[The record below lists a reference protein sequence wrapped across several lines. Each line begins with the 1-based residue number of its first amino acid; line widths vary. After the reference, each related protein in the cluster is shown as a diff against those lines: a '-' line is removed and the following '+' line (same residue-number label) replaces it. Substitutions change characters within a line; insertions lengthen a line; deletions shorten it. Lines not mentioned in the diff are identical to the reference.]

1 MLKILQ
7 KFNDGSILVSDSAYS
22 GEWRETH
29 EELVP
34 MEFTGMRVP
43 EVSPKE
49 LVDRFNSIFNDSK
62 PSGVMARYDCWGDIG
77 VILRT
82 LDVMLASTLVPECSV
97 DNGAVTVGR
106 FAVSTTPKV
115 QRRLQRFALNLL
127 TGRIGMEE
135 DKTHRFTFFW
145 LDGVRDK
152 SRETCRLDE
161 WTNGQVPREHF
172 EALALALREMG
183 LVRSFDTTLIKV
195 TRADGKVLW
204 GRIDNGLRIA
214 RVEEPDEMTIPG
226 TELVAPK
233 DAQERVDAL
242 QKYWVGVSDS
252 DNETMAFKARAVM
265 AWAISTL
272 PPQGKIL
279 TWFDEGG
286 TGKTSFINGFNAC
299 FPSKSASVNWEQI
312 NKGDFAAGLE
322 FSHLI
327 GKTVSFSDETCQLA
341 KMNGALNTLKALS
354 TGATVTARFG
364 NSRNAEVFL
373 NPWQVI
379 FSNTGSV
386 FPKGYA
392 FERRLVHMP
401 KVQEVDARRFKEE
414 MHGNETLG
422 DWLFSDAEVGK
433 TFMALAICGKRI
445 WEEEFQ
451 CKWPKELAKWD
462 GEEDDTSDNQFC
474 LPPKDSDIYPEASA
488 VADTLKGQSK
498 VFVNGLRKLARV
510 WNAADG
516 WFYGD
521 HDADSSVTGRIPRT
535 FMLLDDKTPAFN
547 STHTACHD
555 PATVSGFIPDTDGV
569 VRNFSKLLKE
579 LGVKS
584 KTITRRGEFYPGG
597 PNSLK
602 APHAEDSDR
611 WKAVRIV
618 LGVQAYGPAVYEAP
632 EVPSMNE
639 EDVTPTITPGTET
652 PSNPITTGTATP
664 SQPEP
669 ETQSVSRPVD
679 ETPIIPPVPSPIRMP
694 RPKQKAIHKTF
705 GAEGD
710 LIAVDPETK
719 LPKGKWSLKAKK
731 DGIASTTNTW
741 PDGEEACAFIPTGN
755 TVLLDLD
762 CHGDG
767 ASGWDVLN
775 QEVGVYGTE
784 SFPTTLGE
792 LTPSGGIHLIYHVT
806 DTSFVERL
814 KSVSHVD
821 GVEVDLKCGG
831 KGQAVCAGSVT
842 AKGRYR
848 ICSLPEGNVI
858 AELSEAMKSWLAH
871 NGYVSEDP
879 LVIER
884 RRREEEERRAAVR
897 AEREARRT
905 LGEEPSKPAFL
916 SEMESEFDAAIDSV
930 ATASSGGRNS
940 MLNEVSFKLFSKSK
954 KYYPDFMDEDWLD
967 DGDLKE
973 RLVSAG
979 LESGLEKSE
988 VIATVESAWAGV
1000 FGGTTTVV
1008 APAVASVIEPV
1019 VTPEEDVEV
1028 QEVVNEDLKKASS
1041 KGESLFQATGYE
1053 VDWRG
1058 NFHKTK
1064 TETKASQEELE
1075 AVHEDDANDGWGNP
1089 VNSTETKA
1097 SQEELET
1104 IHENNEWGN
1113 GLFGP
1118 DEYDGWCKLVDK
1130 LNTSQEELN
1139 DLHEDDD
1146 PYTNGSLFGDDGIDG
1161 WGNPDYETNY
1171 EIIPLDEETNTNQAL
1186 DDPHTNGSRF
1196 EDLFDEDESDGWV
1209 NPEYDVYEVNYPIIP
1224 LDEEIGIDDLGF

>member
-7 KFNDGSILVSDSAYS
+7 TFNDGWIVRDSAYS
-22 GEWRETH
+22 GDCFDKEDH
-29 EELVP
+29 EERVP
-34 MEFTGMRVP
+34 MDFDGMRVP
-43 EVSPKE
+43 EVSPKD
-49 LVDRFNSIFNDSK
+49 LVERFNSLFDGLE
-62 PSGVMARYDCWGDIG
+62 PSGVMARYDCWGEIG
-77 VILRT
+77 VILKSM
-82 LDVMLASTLVPECSV
+82 DVMLTSTLVPECSV
-97 DNGAVTVGR
+97 DNDAVTVGR
-106 FAVSTTPKV
+106 FAVSTKPKV
-115 QRRLQRFALNLL
+115 QRKLQRFALNLL

-135 DKTHRFTFFW
+135 DETARFTFFW
-145 LDGVRDK
+145 LDEVRGK
-152 SRETCRLDE
+152 SRETYRLDE
-161 WTNGQVPREHF
+161 YQGSVPREHF

-183 LVRSFDTTLIKV
+183 LVRSFDPTLIKV
-195 TRADGKVLW
+195 TRADGNVLW
-204 GRIDNGLRIA
+204 GRIDTSLRIA
-214 RVEEPDEMTIPG
+214 HVEEPDEMTIPG
-226 TELVAPK
+226 TELIAPK
-233 DAQERVDAL
+233 DAQERIEAL
-242 QKYWVGVSDS
+242 QKIWLGVGD
-252 DNETMAFKARAVM
+252 DETLAFKARAAM

-279 TWFDEGG
+279 TWFDDGG
-286 TGKTSFINGFNAC
+286 TGKTSFIAGFNAC
-299 FPSKSASVNWEQI
+299 FPSKSASVNWDSI
-312 NKGDFAAGLE
+312 NKGDFPAGLE

-327 GKTVSFSDETCQLA
+327 GKTVSFSDETSQLGR
-341 KMNGALNTLKALS
+341 KESALATMKALS
-354 TGATVTARFG
+354 TGDTVTARFG
-364 NSRNAEVFL
+364 AGKSAVVHL
-373 NPWQVI
+373 KLWQVL
-379 FSNTGSV
+379 FSNVGSI

-401 KVQEVDARRFKEE
+401 LVSETAARRIPKE
-414 MHGNETLG
+414 MHGDETLG
-422 DWLFSDAEVGK
+422 DWLFAPHEVGA

-445 WEEEFQ
+445 WEEEFH
-451 CKWPKELAKWD
+451 CEWPTELAKWE
-462 GEEDDTSDNQFC
+462 GEEDDASDNQFSM
-474 LPPKDSDIYPEASA
+474 PPKDSDIYLDASV
-488 VADTLKGQSK
+488 VADILKGQSK
-498 VFVNGLRKLARV
+498 LFVNGLRKLARV
-510 WNAADG
+510 WNAGDG

-521 HDADSSVTGRIPRT
+521 HDADSSVTGRVPKT
-535 FMLLDDKTPAFN
+535 FMLLDEKTPAFN
-547 STHTACHD
+547 LTLTAGHD
-555 PATVSGFIPDTDGV
+555 PATVSGFIPDTTDGTV
-569 VRNFSKLLKE
+569 KNFEKMLKD
-579 LGVKS
+579 LGVEFKP
-584 KTITRRGEFYPGG
+584 ITKKPELYTGG
-597 PNSLK
+597 PISTR
-602 APHAEDSDR
+602 APHAKESST
-611 WKAVRIV
+611 WKAVRLV

-632 EVPSMNE
+632 EVE
-639 EDVTPTITPGTET
+639 HQEDASTTTIP
-652 PSNPITTGTATP
+652 TGTATP
-664 SQPEP
+664 VLPEP
-669 ETQSVSRPVD
+669 ETPVVSRPVDETPIVPPVD

-767 ASGWDVLN
+767 ASGWDVLT

-858 AELSEAMKSWLAH
+858 AEMSEAMKSWLAH

-884 RRREEEERRAAVR
+884 RRRAEEERRAAVR
-897 AEREARRT
+897 AERDARRT

-1028 QEVVNEDLKKASS
+1028 QEVVNEDLKKASGR
-1041 KGESLFQATGYE
+1041 GESLFQATGYQ

-1058 NFHKTK
+1058 NFHKTETK
-1064 TETKASQEELE
+1064 TKASQEELE
-1075 AVHEDDANDGWGNP
+1075 AIHEDDD
-1089 VNSTETKA
+1089 
-1097 SQEELET
+1097 
-1104 IHENNEWGN
+1104 WGN
-1113 GLFGP
+1113 GLFSP
-1118 DEYDGWCKLVDK
+1118 EEYDGWCKLVDK
-1130 LNTSQEELN
+1130 LSPSQEESEAI
-1139 DLHEDDD
+1139 HEDDSD
-1146 PYTNGSLFGDDGIDG
+1146 EDGLFGDDGIDG
-1161 WGNPDYETNY
+1161 WGNPNY
-1171 EIIPLDEETNTNQAL
+1171 DASYSIIPLDEEPNPVEDELN
-1186 DDPHTNGSRF
+1186 DPHTNGSRF
-1196 EDLFDEDESDGWV
+1196 EDLFDEDESTGWV
-1209 NPEYDVYEVNYPIIP
+1209 NAPYDVYETKYPIVP
-1224 LDEEIGIDDLGF
+1224 LDEEIDFDELLGF